1 MFGRWSSRRSSAW
14 SGLVGMAVALLA
26 VVGCAGGTPATS
38 SSGVLEV
45 VAAENFWGSIVSQI
59 GGKHVHVTSIIASPD
74 ADPHDYEPT
83 PNDAK
88 TIARARYVVVNG
100 AGYDPWASK
109 LVDSNPAS
117 GRQTLT
123 IADLFGKK
131 DGDNPH
137 LWYSPDY
144 VGQFIERV
152 TGDLKKMDSANAAD
166 YDQQS
171 AQYKTQGLK
180 GYHDAIAAIKQKY
193 SGTPV
198 GASESI
204 FAYLSPALGLD
215 LITPPAY
222 LKAVTE
228 GTDISPAD
236 KATVQ
241 QQIAGKQIKVFVFN
255 SQNST
260 PDVQQAVDQAR
271 AKGIPVTQITETLTP
286 ATATFQDWQ
295 TKQLQDLLGAL
306 GG

>member
-1 MFGRWSSRRSSAW
+1 MRGWRAW
-14 SGLVGMAVALLA
+14 LGAAGAMLAVAA
-26 VVGCAGGTPATS
+26 CGGGGTS
-38 SSGVLEV
+38 SSSTSSGGGLQI
-45 VAAENFWGSIVSQI
+45 VAAENFWGSIVSQV
-59 GGKHVHVTSIIASPD
+59 GGAHVHVTNVINNPD

-88 TIARARYVVVNG
+88 TIARAKYVVING
-100 AGYDPWASK
+100 AGYDTWATK
-109 LVDSNPAS
+109 LVDANPAS
-117 GRQTLT
+117 GREVLT

-137 LWYSPDY
+137 MWYSPDL
-144 VGQFIERV
+144 VGQFIDRI
-152 TGDLKKMDSANAAD
+152 TTDLKRLDAVNAAD
-166 YDQQS
+166 YDAQS
-171 AQYKTQGLK
+171 TQYRTQGLK
-180 GYHDAIAAIKQKY
+180 AYHDAIAAIKQKY
-193 SGTPV
+193 AGTPV

-204 FAYLSPALGLD
+204 FEYMSPATGLN

-241 QQIAGKQIKVFVFN
+241 QQIGSKQIKVLVFN

-260 PDVQQAVDQAR
+260 PDVKQAVDQAK
-271 AKGIPVTQITETLTP
+271 AKGIPVAEITETLTP
-286 ATATFQDWQ
+286 AGATFQDWQ
-295 TKQLQDLLGAL
+295 TKQLQDLLRAL